1 MTHNL
6 KPVTIYTD
14 GSCSPNPGVGGY
26 GVVLLYDEHCRELS
40 GGFQHTT
47 NNRMEMMA
55 AIMGLKALNQPCAV
69 TLYSDSQ
76 YLVDSIMKGWVL
88 KWRHKH
94 WRKVKNVDLWKQLLS
109 LTEDHQVEFRWV
121 KGHAGNIQNER
132 CDRLAAMAS
141 KQPNLLLDEGYG
153 QKPTGS
159 NPVCSNELLV

>member
-26 GVVLLYDEHCRELS
+26 GVVLLYGEHRRELS

-55 AIMGLKALNQPCAV
+55 AIMGLKALDRRCAV

-121 KGHAGNIQNER
+121 KGHAGNVQNET
-132 CDRLAAMAS
+132 M
-141 KQPNLLLDEGYG
+141 
-153 QKPTGS
+153 
-159 NPVCSNELLV
+159 